1 MFPTKVSIEKGFKEH
16 ALWLFDTIDE
26 DTLAL
31 HATNVVS
38 VTMKKIVCGLDTA
51 HNSRD
56 IRCLRIAYKQYE
68 PGCRRSETG
77 TETDAP

>member
-16 ALWLFDTIDE
+16 ALWLFDTIDK

-38 VTMKKIVCGLDTA
+38 VTIEED
-51 HNSRD
+51 R
-56 IRCLRIAYKQYE
+56 LRSGYRTQFPRYTLSSD
-68 PGCRRSETG
+68 RL
-77 TETDAP
+77 